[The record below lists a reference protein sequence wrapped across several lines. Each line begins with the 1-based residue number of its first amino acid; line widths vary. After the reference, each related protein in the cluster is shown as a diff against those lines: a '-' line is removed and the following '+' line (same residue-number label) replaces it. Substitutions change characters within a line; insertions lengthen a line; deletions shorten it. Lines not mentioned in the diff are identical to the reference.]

1 MMFLW
6 LKKFFSGTGDKP
18 VPPPT
23 SDEPL
28 EEETNVAP
36 KGIPR
41 AATNPP
47 PRAAQAAPII
57 IGLDFGTSST
67 KVVFRRLGERV
78 SWVIPSFEVGTGMAW
93 FCFPTIKEDG
103 KPIKLH
109 LLDVSS
115 RNGDYGEIEKQA
127 VAYLGAILEHAAGQ
141 VRQHYGIKAF
151 RPIVNIGVPVAYFGS
166 LEERKAQFRKYEAV
180 AQAALAAS
188 TMGGGRG
195 LKRGQS
201 QEERNEVVE
210 KGIRTCRGL
219 KDCVAVLP
227 ESVAALISLSQE
239 PTVEP
244 GIYTVVDIGAG
255 TTEMSTSL
263 FYVSG
268 DGRKVSCYQD
278 CTERI
283 GILEYSDFDES
294 GDAEQKR
301 TFLNSWWRQFEV
313 NWEQARRKDAGSR
326 CALRVWENTVVMF
339 TGGGGFHPDIQEF
352 FKARIK
358 TDQDWCHVMKPR
370 NYQPSLLALKPIR
383 GKESASRD
391 GFHLLAV
398 AHGLSFHR
406 REWPDWYKPDEV
418 EPIEALEQSSM
429 PFDPQ
434 EAGYED

>member
-1 MMFLW
+1 M
-6 LKKFFSGTGDKP
+6 
-18 VPPPT
+18 
-23 SDEPL
+23 
-28 EEETNVAP
+28 
-36 KGIPR
+36 
-41 AATNPP
+41 
-47 PRAAQAAPII
+47 
-57 IGLDFGTSST
+57 
-67 KVVFRRLGERV
+67 
-78 SWVIPSFEVGTGMAW
+78 
-93 FCFPTIKEDG
+93 
-103 KPIKLH
+103 PIKLH
-109 LLDVSS
+109 LLDASS
-115 RNGDYGEIEKQA
+115 RSGTYGEIEKQA
-127 VAYLGAILEHAAGQ
+127 VAYLGRILEHAAVQ
-141 VRQHYGIKAF
+141 VRQHYGISGF

-180 AQAALAAS
+180 AQAALATS

-195 LKRGQS
+195 LGRKQS
-201 QEERNEVVE
+201 QEECRAIVE
-210 KGIRTCRGL
+210 GAIRSSRGL
-219 KDCVAVLP
+219 KDYVAVLP

-268 DGRKVSCYQD
+268 EGRKVSCYQD
-278 CTERI
+278 CTKRI
-283 GILEYSDFDES
+283 GILEYSHLDDLEKKRSF
-294 GDAEQKR
+294 QKE
-301 TFLNSWWRQFEV
+301 WWRQFEV

-326 CALRVWENTVVMF
+326 IALRAWENTVVMF

-352 FKARIK
+352 FKAKIK
-358 TDQDWCHVMKPR
+358 ADQDWCRIMKPR
-370 NYQPSLLALKPIR
+370 NYEPSLQALKPIR
-383 GKESASRD
+383 GNESASRD

-429 PFDPQ
+429 PYDPQ